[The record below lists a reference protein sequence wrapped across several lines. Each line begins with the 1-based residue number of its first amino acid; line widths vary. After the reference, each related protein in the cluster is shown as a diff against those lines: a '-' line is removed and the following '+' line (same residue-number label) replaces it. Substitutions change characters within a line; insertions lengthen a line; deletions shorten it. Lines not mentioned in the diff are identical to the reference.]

1 MTLRPEKL
9 SFNFLNM
16 PEVDKLLITPEKK
29 EMKDTNKFS
38 PFKVKFFLISGS
50 NYY

>member
-16 PEVDKLLITPEKK
+16 PEVDKLLTPEKK
-29 EMKDTNKFS
+29 EMRDTNKIFS
-38 PFKVKFFLISGS
+38 YQDCLSFF
-50 NYY
+50 N

>member
-9 SFNFLNM
+9 SFDFLNM

-29 EMKDTNKFS
+29 EMRDTNKFF
-38 PFKVKFFLISGS
+38 PFKIV
-50 NYY
+50 